1 MDDKPLQER
10 VGWPSMQFLKKH
22 REVLDSI
29 DKKKIDLSAW
39 ERVGSGIRLIC
50 CARATKN
57 QFVHLNSWK
66 SGVRL
71 VEYTQLPKWRLAQ
84 GHERQSR
91 LSDSG
96 PS

>member
-1 MDDKPLQER
+1 
-10 VGWPSMQFLKKH
+10 MQFLTKWP
-22 REVLDSI
+22 EVLDSI
-29 DKKKIDLSAW
+29 DKNKIDLAAGEHVSP
-39 ERVGSGIRLIC
+39 GIRLIC
-50 CARATKN
+50 CAHATKN

-66 SGVRL
+66 SDVRL